1 MNFYLYSYFVHV
13 ISLIWIYIDFFYRF
27 QELLFKKE
35 MKLFN
40 LYVIFCTPN
49 KIFKMVLLSKQ
60 QCLFWNPRISIAI
73 AHIFLQHC
81 QHCPHPTI
89 FFILQNLPYFYLL
102 LWRSSKK
109 CIKPNP
115 YSSKKIIFFKARKV
129 S

>member
-60 QCLFWNPRISIAI
+60 QCLFLKPKDIHSHSTYILAALPALSSPYNFFLYYKTYPTFIYFFESLPRNVSSPI
-73 AHIFLQHC
+73 
-81 QHCPHPTI
+81 PTA
-89 FFILQNLPYFYLL
+89 
-102 LWRSSKK
+102 
-109 CIKPNP
+109 
-115 YSSKKIIFFKARKV
+115 AR
-129 S
+129 

>member
-60 QCLFWNPRISIAI
+60 QCLFLKPKDIHSHSTYILAALPALSSPYN
-73 AHIFLQHC
+73 
-81 QHCPHPTI
+81 
-89 FFILQNLPYFYLL
+89 FFYITKLTLL
-102 LWRSSKK
+102 LFTSLKVFQEMYQAQSLQQQD
-109 CIKPNP
+109 NQ
-115 YSSKKIIFFKARKV
+115 FF
-129 S
+129 